1 MENHVRLMV
10 LSDNLSPEKLIKQLA
25 MSGDKI
31 WSLGDKRL
39 NTLLLEKEN
48 GWVLKS
54 KIALNLDLEDQIEN
68 VMSLIKWNE
77 ARFKA
82 ISNQEGCFIQLSCAC
97 YYDDEP
103 PLIFE
108 SEVINWLSDL
118 NASLDIDLYCR
129 SKG

>member
-54 KIALNLDLEDQIEN
+54 KIALNLDLEDHIEN
-68 VMSLIKWNE
+68 VMSLIKGNE